1 MEFELWW
8 LLALPATF
16 GLGWLASRLDLLQL
30 RRDGKHVREASLA
43 YFRGLNFLLSEQQD
57 KAIDAFIEAVTAD
70 PDTVDLHFALGN
82 LFRRRGEYERAV
94 RVHQNLLAR
103 ADLPAAERQRAQIAL
118 AQDFFKA
125 GLLDRAE
132 AVYTALTGTAYQS
145 EALAALLQIHERTRE
160 WSSAIDIAQRLERL
174 AAGSWGRQIAHYWC
188 EIALRQRRDGDLVA
202 ALDSLDKAGA
212 ADAQAVRPWQLRA
225 WIAEQQ
231 DDPAQALAHLRRAAT
246 LRPEFAAVLA
256 ADIARLC
263 RDAGQ
268 QAAGLDWLRTQ
279 MQETPAIDLLDA
291 VLSLEQDPA
300 QRRRLSLHY
309 LQAHGSL
316 LAARRAVEQAVE
328 QAAVPADDDGL
339 RAAVEQA
346 IDRALANRQRYR
358 CAACGFEARSYAWH
372 CPACMGW
379 DTYPPRRS
387 EELSLTGL

>member
-8 LLALPATF
+8 LLALPVTF

-30 RRDGKHVREASLA
+30 KRDGDNRRGASLA

-70 PDTVDLHFALGN
+70 PETVDLHFALGN

-103 ADLPAAERQRAQIAL
+103 ADLSAAQRQRAQVAL

-132 AVYTALTGTAYQS
+132 SGYTALTSTAYES

-174 AAGSWGRQIAHYWC
+174 AAGSWGRQIAHYRC

-202 ALDSLDKAGA
+202 ALDSLDQAVA
-212 ADAQAVRPWQLRA
+212 ADPRAVRPWQLRA
-225 WIAEQQ
+225 VIAQQ
-231 DDPAQALAHLRRAAT
+231 RGEPLEALNHLRHIAT
-246 LRPEFAAVLA
+246 LRPDFTAIVA
-256 ADIARLC
+256 ADLARLY
-263 RDAGQ
+263 RDTDQLQ
-268 QAAGLDWLRTQ
+268 QGRDWLRSHL
-279 MQETPAIDLLDA
+279 QETPAIELLDA
-291 VLSLEQDPA
+291 VLSLEPDA
-300 QRRRLSLHY
+300 EERKRLTLQY
-309 LQAHGSL
+309 LQAHKTL
-316 LAARRAVEQAVE
+316 LAARRAVEQAE
-328 QAAVPADDDGL
+328 GSARDEPL
-339 RAAVEQA
+339 RAAVAQA
-346 IDRALANRQRYR
+346 LDGALANRERYR
-358 CAACGFEARSYAWH
+358 CAACGFEVRNHTWH

-387 EELSLTGL
+387 EELSLSAP

>member
-8 LLALPATF
+8 LLALPVTF
-16 GLGWLASRLDLLQL
+16 GLGWLASRLDLVQL
-30 RRDGKHVREASLA
+30 RRDGSDRRGASLA

-70 PDTVDLHFALGN
+70 PETVDLHFALGN

-103 ADLPAAERQRAQIAL
+103 ADLPAAERQRAQVAL

-132 AVYTALTGTAYQS
+132 AVYTALTNTAYES

-202 ALDSLDKAGA
+202 ALDSLDKAAA
-212 ADAQAVRPWQLRA
+212 ADPQAVRPWQLRA
-225 WIAEQQ
+225 LIAQQ
-231 DDPAQALAHLRRAAT
+231 NQQPEQALAHLRQIAT
-246 LRPEFAAVLA
+246 LRPDFTAVVA
-256 ADIARLC
+256 ADIARLY
-263 RDAGQ
+263 RETGQ
-268 QAAGLDWLRTQ
+268 TEAGLAWLRSHL
-279 MQETPAIDLLDA
+279 QETPAIELLDA
-291 VLSLEQDPA
+291 VLSLQSDVDE
-300 QRRRLSLHY
+300 RRRLTLHY
-309 LQAHGSL
+309 LQAHKSL
-316 LAARRAVEQAVE
+316 LAARRAVEQAAGSAHDEALRTAVA
-328 QAAVPADDDGL
+328 QALDG
-339 RAAVEQA
+339 
-346 IDRALANRQRYR
+346 ALANRQRYR
-358 CAACGFEARSYAWH
+358 CAACGFEVRNHAWH

-387 EELSLTGL
+387 EELTLTAP

>member
-30 RRDGKHVREASLA
+30 RHDGKHRRDASLA

-94 RVHQNLLAR
+94 RVHQNLLSR

-160 WSSAIDIAQRLERL
+160 WNSAIDIAQRLERL
-174 AAGSWGRQIAHYWC
+174 GGGSWGRQIAHYWC
-188 EIALRQRRDGDLVA
+188 EIALRQRRDADYSA
-202 ALDSLDKAGA
+202 AQDSLDRAGA
-212 ADAQAVRPWQLRA
+212 ADPQAVRPWQLRA
-225 WIAEQQ
+225 AIAEQQ
-231 DDPAQALAHLRRAAT
+231 GDAAQALAHLRRAAT

-256 ADIARLC
+256 ADVARLF
-263 RDAGQ
+263 RDTQQQ
-268 QAAGLDWLRTQ
+268 QAGLEWLRTQ
-279 MQETPAIDLLDA
+279 LQESPAIELLDA
-291 VLSLEQDPA
+291 LLSLEPDA
-300 QRRRLSLHY
+300 EQRRRVSLQY

-316 LAARRAVEQAVE
+316 LAARRAVEQAQASPDNEPLRDALE
-328 QAAVPADDDGL
+328 QAL
-339 RAAVEQA
+339 
-346 IDRALANRQRYR
+346 DRALANRQRYR

-387 EELSLTGL
+387 EELSLTGA